1 MAFQAKLARVIGLNE
16 REIAIFRTLRRPEDI
31 QDYITAM
38 PSNAELD
45 GDTCYSV
52 RTAIAQNRCHCI
64 EGAFIAAC
72 ALMLH
77 GRPALLLDFQAEG
90 DDDHVCA
97 LFRAGG
103 RWGAI
108 SKSNSIWLRWRD
120 PIYKSLRE
128 LAMSCFHE
136 YVIRDTKTLRRISRR
151 PFNIGAYDP
160 ACWVTSETD
169 CWDIAEKIDRSPHV
183 ALITQAQARRLRKR
197 DAFEAYADTIKE
209 FGNDGKRGVKA
220 MWSG

>member
-1 MAFQAKLARVIGLNE
+1 MAFRSKLAGEIGLSKQ
-16 REIAIFRTLRRPEDI
+16 EIAIFRKLKRPEDI

-38 PSNAELD
+38 PSNAEPD
-45 GDTCYSV
+45 GDTCHSV
-52 RTAIAQNRCHCI
+52 RTAIAKNCCHCI

-72 ALMLH
+72 ALMLI

-103 RWGAI
+103 HWGAI

-120 PIYKSLRE
+120 PIYKTPRE

-136 YVIRDTKTLRRISRR
+136 YTFNAQKTLRRISRR
-151 PFNIGAYDP
+151 PFDIGAYDP
-160 ACWVTSETD
+160 AYWITAEKD
-169 CWDIAEKIDRSPHV
+169 CWDMAGEIDASPHV
-183 ALITQAQARRLRKR
+183 PLITKAQARILRKR
-197 DAFEAYADTIKE
+197 DAFEFHADTIKE
-209 FGNDGKRGVKA
+209 YR
-220 MWSG
+220 